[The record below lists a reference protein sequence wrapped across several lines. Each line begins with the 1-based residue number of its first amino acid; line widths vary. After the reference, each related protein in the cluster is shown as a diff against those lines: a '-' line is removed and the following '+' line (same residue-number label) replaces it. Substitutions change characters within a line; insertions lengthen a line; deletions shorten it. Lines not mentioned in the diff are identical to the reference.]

1 MVRPFKVAFSDIQ
14 NYYSNI
20 KTNDIDNV
28 MMEIVTNVFNQSIE
42 VEIPRISR
50 CESFLN
56 LLSNF
61 NKDHNIFEYKRIQ
74 ELKSDL
80 LEENQDD
87 EDLEYV
93 DTISVPKYEFEND
106 YNLVERYKYLINKLD
121 IYRKENKG
129 SDFDFFHEFVSI
141 KIKKKMMYFES
152 LA

>member
-106 YNLVERYKYLINKLD
+106 YNLVEIITTRRTGGLL
-121 IYRKENKG
+121 
-129 SDFDFFHEFVSI
+129 
-141 KIKKKMMYFES
+141 
-152 LA
+152 